1 MTNKEM
7 CKSKNLDEREVC
19 KSFGKEICASCIND
33 KGDCESKDCDIAYE
47 LAGEGDCKLCL
58 ASIK

>member
-19 KSFGKEICASCIND
+19 KKFGKKICASCIND
-33 KGDCESKDCDIAYE
+33 KRDCESKDCDTAHKIWLEKEAISYVKH
-47 LAGEGDCKLCL
+47 L
-58 ASIK
+58 